1 MEVAKRRGLRLDLH
15 RSRPYDQDGIAEGD
29 LLAAMEPMQG
39 KLLSKILR
47 QTGVQVTLVGL
58 WHKCPRPYIQD
69 PYGLST
75 RYFESCFSFLDESI
89 EEIMVRINAS
99 RER

>member
-15 RSRPYDQDGIAEGD
+15 RSQPCERMDISEGD

-39 KLLSKILR
+39 ELLTKVMR

-58 WHKCPRPYIQD
+58 WHKHPRPYIQD

-75 RYFESCFSFLDESI
+75 SYFKNCFSFLDESI
-89 EEIMVRINAS
+89 KEIIVRINAS